1 MIRIPNR
8 GLHDLISAPQALP
21 IATVK
26 RTYSKNVVPDVLSG
40 KKVHLPAFASLTGGR
55 APGSG
60 SRTNRLQRKLSTVF
74 YTVNTGNRRFSD
86 KVF

>member
-40 KKVHLPAFASLTGGR
+40 KKGSL
-55 APGSG
+55 A
-60 SRTNRLQRKLSTVF
+60 RLRKLDGRSSTRLGLSNKSFAAQTRHSVIHSE
-74 YTVNTGNRRFSD
+74 YWQP